1 VALPPWSELRSG
13 QGCTLCAPRPD
24 STEFAYFS
32 CKLHVSSL
40 YVARDQTYRGMCV
53 VIYDPAHATRPSEL
67 NDEAWKQFAA
77 DARTAERAVSNIFK
91 PDHVNLE
98 CLGNSVPHLHIAI
111 IPRYRSDP
119 RWGRP
124 IWTTKRNEI
133 STAPASD
140 EQCAKIA
147 SALRKGCNG
156 EA

>member
-1 VALPPWSELRSG
+1 M
-13 QGCTLCAPRPD
+13 
-24 STEFAYFS
+24 
-32 CKLHVSSL
+32 SSL
-40 YVARDQTYRGMCV
+40 YVARDQTYRGTCV

-67 NDEAWKQFAA
+67 SDEAWRQFAT
-77 DARTAERAVSNIFK
+77 DARTAERAASIVFK

-98 CLGNSVPHLHIAI
+98 CLGNTVPHLHIAI

-119 RWGRP
+119 RWGSP

-147 SALRKGCNG
+147 GALREVING
-156 EA
+156 AA